1 MIKRFLASTALVLG
15 LATAAQADITT
26 GKFGTAQ
33 IFDVQWN
40 VSGGNLNTFSY
51 SYLYRSVP
59 SSSRMNAS
67 DYSAIASAGQ
77 YFAFFDST
85 TNPGTYGMAL
95 YNSDGSVAEVI
106 HNTGT
111 FRVLADG
118 AIFYLGNGFWGT
130 LITTAEGFDIGDSS
144 SFTVEEDRP
153 SNSTMSVWV
162 PDTTEVLAA
171 GETAGSGG
179 GAPTITGTST
189 ATVQTS
195 STTTTGTASATTTV
209 ARGDTTRITT
219 VAHDVGETTT
229 TQTVEQTTTHTD
241 TTPVTTTIVTT
252 TPVTTR
258 TCSIV
263 RTTTTYSDST
273 TTTSDSSETCTD
285 TTTNNVVTSANTVDD
300 VVATPIV
307 ETFSGR
313 VDQLATAQDI
323 TNSVVRGL
331 EFNGLN
337 GLTANHNYD
346 NGMDGTTRGFTL
358 GGKTTN
364 DNGVILGGGL
374 ARFSTDVDDADNNT
388 AGASTTVLDANIGRR
403 VENGTVTFGL
413 RHAMTDYSIS
423 RTIGDWAN
431 TGSTSGTDSSARL
444 MFEGNG
450 EKLKPVVGYTR
461 GKRTTDAYTEGGDA
475 LTARSV
481 AESNE
486 WYGYA
491 TIGGTVDFGL
501 LDVTALRHTDGV
513 NQLSVGLEKES
524 ETVNWELR
532 LNRTMTNQGDT
543 NSISAGLVWKF

>member
-1 MIKRFLASTALVLG
+1 MMALFI
-15 LATAAQADITT
+15 ATAAQADITT

-33 IFDVQWN
+33 MFDVQWS
-40 VSGGNLNTFSY
+40 VSGGNLNTSY
-51 SYLYRSVP
+51 YNYLYRSVP

-67 DYSAIASAGQ
+67 DYSAIDSAGQ

-85 TNPGTYGMAL
+85 TNPGTFGMAL

-118 AIFYLGNGFWGT
+118 AIFYLGNGSWGT

-153 SNSTMSVWV
+153 SDATMSVWV
-162 PDTTEVLAA
+162 PDSTEVLAA

-179 GAPTITGTST
+179 GAPTIVST
-189 ATVQTS
+189 ATGTPTVTTS
-195 STTTTGTASATTTV
+195 TSTGTTVTTSAVTKSTTV
-209 ARGDTTRITT
+209 RVITT
-219 VAHDVGETTT
+219 AHAVSESTT
-229 TQTVEQTTTHTD
+229 TQTVDTTVTTVD
-241 TTPVTTTIVTT
+241 TTPITTVVTNTTPVTTTTCT
-252 TPVTTR
+252 TPTT
-258 TCSIV
+258 V
-263 RTTTTYSDST
+263 TTYSDGST
-273 TTTSDSSETCTD
+273 TTANGSQTCTD
-285 TTTNNVVTSANTVDD
+285 STTNTVTTTSSTIDD
-300 VVATPIV
+300 VQTNVATAQA
-307 ETFSGR
+307 TGR
-313 VDQLATAQDI
+313 IDQLATAQDI
-323 TNSVVRGL
+323 TNTMIRGL
-331 EFNGLN
+331 EFNGLT
-337 GLTANHNYD
+337 GLAADHKYD
-346 NGMDGTTRGFTL
+346 NGMTGSTKGFTL
-358 GGKTTN
+358 GGKK
-364 DNGVILGGGL
+364 DLESGVIIGGGL

-388 AGASTTVLDANIGRR
+388 AGASTTVLDANIGKR

-413 RHAMTDYSIS
+413 RHGMTDYSIS
-423 RTIGDWAN
+423 RTIGNWTN

-481 AESNE
+481 AESSE
-486 WYGYA
+486 MYGYA

-501 LDVTALRHTDGV
+501 LDVTALRHTDNV

-524 ETVNWELR
+524 NTINWELR

-543 NSISAGLVWKF
+543 NSVSAGLNIKF

>member
-1 MIKRFLASTALVLG
+1 
-15 LATAAQADITT
+15 
-26 GKFGTAQ
+26 
-33 IFDVQWN
+33 
-40 VSGGNLNTFSY
+40 
-51 SYLYRSVP
+51 
-59 SSSRMNAS
+59 MNSS
-67 DYSAIASAGQ
+67 DYAAIDAAGQ
-77 YFAFFDST
+77 YFAFFEST

-95 YNSDGSVAEVI
+95 YNSDGTQAEVI

-118 AIFYLGNGFWGT
+118 AIFYLGNGSWGT

-153 SNSTMSVWV
+153 SDATMSVWV
-162 PDTTEVLAA
+162 PDSTEVLAA
-171 GETAGSGG
+171 GEKAGSGG
-179 GAPTITGTST
+179 GAPTVTGTST

-209 ARGDTTRITT
+209 ARGDTTRVTT

-258 TCSIV
+258 TCSVV
-263 RTTTTYSDST
+263 RTTTTYSDNT

-337 GLTANHNYD
+337 GLTANHKYD
-346 NGMDGTTRGFTL
+346 NGMTGSTKGFTL
-358 GGKTTN
+358 GGKKN
-364 DNGVILGGGL
+364 LESGVIIGGGL

-461 GKRTTDAYTEGGDA
+461 GKRTTDAYTEGGDV

-481 AESNE
+481 AESSE
-486 WYGYA
+486 MYGYA

-501 LDVTALRHTDGV
+501 LDVTALRHTDNV

-543 NSISAGLVWKF
+543 NSVSAGLNIKF